1 MKSIRVRKYLIT
13 DRQLHNAA
21 EKLRKAFGKLP
32 RIGKSFWKH
41 DDVNLVELYDDCKSD
56 QEFIDYWT
64 MSHRRYMWK
73 HNPDA
78 AAYLYPKK
86 Q

>member
-1 MKSIRVRKYLIT
+1 MKSIRIKKGFLT
-13 DRQLHNAA
+13 ERQLHGAA
-21 EKLRKAFGKLP
+21 ERLRKAFGKLP

-41 DDVNLVELYDDCKSD
+41 DDVNLVELYDDCRSD

-73 HNPDA
+73 YHPETA
-78 AAYLYPKK
+78 VMLYPKK
-86 Q
+86 